1 MENNNLHSNTMELNS
16 ILEEA
21 KRSRNEEKTEIKAD
35 SSAKSKQSE
44 DIGDNYVIIDDEKEF
59 TDIEEFSKKS
69 KKDKEK
75 KAKATDKK
83 KKKLT
88 LLIIGGVLLL
98 LILGGVCFYIFSG
111 SNTFAQNVYVNG
123 ISLAGMNKADA
134 KKLLEKEEQKLA
146 DSINIDVTADKKTV
160 KLTKQDFKYTFN
172 TDSILDEALEYSKEK
187 GLKTGEKEYTI
198 TLTLDPQSCSTASEK
213 VSKEIDT
220 KAKNATVTD
229 CDFSDNS
236 FTIEEGTN
244 GVQVKKEDLTKA
256 LQDFTKAGTLS
267 GKINAASDVVEPKY
281 SKKYLTDNIKKLS
294 SFTTTSTNNSNGNS
308 NMRVSLDAC
317 NKSIINPDDVWSFN
331 ECTGDSNKESNGYK
345 PAGVINNGK
354 FETGVGGGICQSS
367 TTIYNAAIRCGM
379 EVVERSCHYYQS
391 TYVDAGLDATIDY
404 GNIDLKLKNIFD
416 YQLMMNCYMDG
427 VTLHCDIY
435 GLENPEFDKITVSS
449 SVTSH
454 FSNGFKA
461 QTSRTYYKG
470 DKEIKTEQLPN
481 STYYTSAP
489 GGNSGGGSGDNDDDD
504 DDSSSESSDE
514 PSSSSSP
521 EPKPTPTEAPQP
533 VPTEAPQPTPTE
545 APAPQPDAQV
555 QE

>member
-1 MENNNLHSNTMELNS
+1 MENNNLHSDTMELNS

-21 KRSRNEEKTEIKAD
+21 RKNREEDNTDTKANPDTSSNE
-35 SSAKSKQSE
+35 SE
-44 DIGDNYVIIDDEKEF
+44 NIGDNYVIINDEEEF
-59 TDIEEFSKKS
+59 TDIEEFSKTG
-69 KKDKEK
+69 KKNKEK
-75 KAKATDKK
+75 KQKAGNKK
-83 KKKLT
+83 KKKIT

-111 SNTFAQNVYVNG
+111 SNTFANNVYVNG
-123 ISLAGMNKADA
+123 VSLAGMNKADA

-146 DSINIDVTADKKTV
+146 DSINIDVIADKKSV

-198 TLTLDPQSCSTASEK
+198 VLTLDPQSCSTASEK
-213 VSKEIDT
+213 VAKEIDT

-229 CDFSDNS
+229 CDFSKES
-236 FTIEEGTN
+236 FTIEEGAN
-244 GVQVKKEDLTKA
+244 GVEVKKDDLTKA

-267 GKINAASDVVEPKY
+267 GKINASSSIVEPKY
-281 SKKYLTDNIKKLS
+281 SKKYLTENIKKLS
-294 SFTTTSTNNSNGNS
+294 SFTTTSTNDSNGNN
-308 NMRVSLDAC
+308 NMKVSLDAC

-331 ECTGDSNKESNGYK
+331 DCTGDSNKESNGYK

-354 FETGVGGGICQSS
+354 HEVGVGGGICQSS

-379 EVVERSCHYYQS
+379 EVVERRCHYYKS
-391 TYVDAGLDATIDY
+391 AYVDAGLDATVDY
-404 GNIDLKLKNIFD
+404 GNIDLKLKNVFD

-435 GLENPEFDKITVSS
+435 GLENPEFDKITISS
-449 SVTSH
+449 SITSY

-470 DKEIKTEQLPN
+470 DKEIKTEELPN

-489 GGNSGGGSGDNDDDD
+489 GGNSGGGSDDDD
-504 DDSSSESSDE
+504 DDDDSSSSESSDE
-514 PSSSSSP
+514 PSSSSKP
-521 EPKPTPTEAPQP
+521 QPTPTEAPQP
-533 VPTEAPQPTPTE
+533 APTEAPQPAPTE
-545 APAPQPDAQV
+545 APAPVPEAQA
-555 QE
+555 QD

>member
-1 MENNNLHSNTMELNS
+1 MENNNLHSDTMELNS

-21 KRSRNEEKTEIKAD
+21 RKNREENNTDTKANPDTSSNE
-35 SSAKSKQSE
+35 SE
-44 DIGDNYVIIDDEKEF
+44 NIGDNYVIINDEEEF
-59 TDIEEFSKKS
+59 TDIEEFSKTG
-69 KKDKEK
+69 KKNKEK
-75 KAKATDKK
+75 KQKTGNKK
-83 KKKLT
+83 KKKIT

-111 SNTFAQNVYVNG
+111 SNTFANNVYVNG
-123 ISLAGMNKADA
+123 VSLAGMNKADA

-146 DSINIDVTADKKTV
+146 DSINIDVTADKKSV

-198 TLTLDPQSCSTASEK
+198 VLTLDPQSCSTASEK
-213 VSKEIDT
+213 VAKEIDT

-229 CDFSDNS
+229 CDFSKES
-236 FTIEEGTN
+236 FTIEEGAN
-244 GVQVKKEDLTKA
+244 GVEVKKDDLTKA

-267 GKINAASDVVEPKY
+267 GKINASSSIVEPKY
-281 SKKYLTDNIKKLS
+281 SKKYLTENIKKLS
-294 SFTTTSTNNSNGNS
+294 SFTTTSTNDSNGNN
-308 NMRVSLDAC
+308 NMKVSLDAC

-331 ECTGDSNKESNGYK
+331 DCTGDSNKESNGYK

-354 FETGVGGGICQSS
+354 HEVGVGGGICQSS

-379 EVVERSCHYYQS
+379 EVVERRCHYYKS
-391 TYVDAGLDATIDY
+391 AYVDAGLDATVDY
-404 GNIDLKLKNIFD
+404 GNIDLKLKNVFD
-416 YQLMMNCYMDG
+416 YQLMLNCYMDG

-449 SVTSH
+449 SITSY

-470 DKEIKTEQLPN
+470 DKEIKTEELPN

-489 GGNSGGGSGDNDDDD
+489 GGNSGGGSDDDD
-504 DDSSSESSDE
+504 DDDDSSSSESSDE
-514 PSSSSSP
+514 PSSSSKP
-521 EPKPTPTEAPQP
+521 QPTPTEAPQP
-533 VPTEAPQPTPTE
+533 APTEAPQPAPTE
-545 APAPQPDAQV
+545 APAPVPEAQA

>member
-1 MENNNLHSNTMELNS
+1 MENNNLHSDTMELNS

-21 KRSRNEEKTEIKAD
+21 KRNREGNTAD
-35 SSAKSKQSE
+35 TKVISDTSSKESE
-44 DIGDNYVIIDDEKEF
+44 DIGDNYVIINDEEEF
-59 TDIEEFSKKS
+59 TDIEEFSKS
-69 KKDKEK
+69 NKKNKEK
-75 KAKATDKK
+75 KVKAGDRK

-111 SNTFAQNVYVNG
+111 SNTFAKNVYVNG
-123 ISLAGMNKADA
+123 VSLAGMNKADA

-198 TLTLDPQSCSTASEK
+198 ALTLDPQSCATASEK
-213 VSKEIDT
+213 VAKEVDT

-229 CDFSDNS
+229 CDFSKES
-236 FTIEEGTN
+236 FTIEEGEN
-244 GVQVKKEDLTKA
+244 GVEVKKDALTKA

-267 GKINAASDVVEPKY
+267 GKINASSDIVEPKY
-281 SKKYLTDNIKKLS
+281 SKKYLTENIKKIS
-294 SFTTTSTNNSNGNS
+294 SFTTTSTNDSNGNS
-308 NMRVSLDAC
+308 NMKVSLGAC
-317 NKSIINPDDVWSFN
+317 NNSIINPDDVWSFN
-331 ECTGDSNKESNGYK
+331 DCTGDSNKESNGYK

-354 FETGVGGGICQSS
+354 HETGIGGGICQSS

-379 EVVERSCHYYQS
+379 EVVERRCHYYQS
-391 TYVDAGLDATIDY
+391 SYVDAGLDATVDY
-404 GNIDLKLKNIFD
+404 GNIDLKLKNVFD

-435 GLENPEFDKITVSS
+435 GLENPEFDKITISS
-449 SVTSH
+449 SITSY
-454 FSNGFKA
+454 FSNGYKA

-470 DKEIKTEQLPN
+470 DKEIKTEELPN

-489 GGNSGGGSGDNDDDD
+489 GGNSGGGSDDSDDDD
-504 DDSSSESSDE
+504 DDSSSSTSSDE
-514 PSSSSSP
+514 PSSSSK
-521 EPKPTPTEAPQP
+521 PKPT
-533 VPTEAPQPTPTE
+533 PTEAPQPTPTE
-545 APAPQPDAQV
+545 APKPTPTEAPQPQTEA
-555 QE
+555 